1 MEKVIAVCQK
11 ICPMTISINAVA
23 VGVSL
28 SDIELI
34 LKLASYSVAIIWT
47 IIKVIKELKEWNSN
61 VKT

>member
-1 MEKVIAVCQK
+1 MEKVIAYCHK

-23 VGVSL
+23 VGVSMT
-28 SDIELI
+28 DIELI
-34 LKLASYSVAIIWT
+34 LKLLSYSVAIIWT